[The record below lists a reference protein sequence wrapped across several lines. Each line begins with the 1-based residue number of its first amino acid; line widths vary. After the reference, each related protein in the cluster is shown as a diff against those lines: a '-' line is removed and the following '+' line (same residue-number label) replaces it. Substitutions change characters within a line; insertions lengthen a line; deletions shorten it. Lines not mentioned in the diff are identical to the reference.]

1 MIGSCLIVELLGIL
15 VSKVLEKQ
23 PTIYTLSRYGFAFIF
38 LFLVEVLSS
47 AALYSLTPQQER
59 LSFTVVSLE
68 LLVTPLAF

>member
-47 AALYSLTPQQER
+47 ATLIFRHLKYVQ
-59 LSFTVVSLE
+59 FNIKYHCMY
-68 LLVTPLAF
+68 